1 MGKGGNNIKSN
12 LTCYYYRI
20 LTATCVSVFHFKTSI
35 TISSKV
41 LKSVKTVE
49 KQIWDDSAASHEFLE
64 SSVWWVCVKEIKI
77 AFHLAVMLKMC
88 EEYMWL
94 KSIRFF
100 FCCATFILPT
110 CSSSALPI
118 SFNSVEVKLCLQL
131 FPYLTAF
138 KRSVEPQ

>member
-49 KQIWDDSAASHEFLE
+49 KQI
-64 SSVWWVCVKEIKI
+64 
-77 AFHLAVMLKMC
+77 
-88 EEYMWL
+88 
-94 KSIRFF
+94 
-100 FCCATFILPT
+100 
-110 CSSSALPI
+110 
-118 SFNSVEVKLCLQL
+118 
-131 FPYLTAF
+131 
-138 KRSVEPQ
+138 